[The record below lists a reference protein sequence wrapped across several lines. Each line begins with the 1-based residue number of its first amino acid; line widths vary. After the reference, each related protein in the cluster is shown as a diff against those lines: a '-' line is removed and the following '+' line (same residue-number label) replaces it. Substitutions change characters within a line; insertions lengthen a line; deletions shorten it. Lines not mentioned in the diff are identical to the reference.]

1 MDQTVL
7 VPVDGSPLSW
17 RALRHALEQFPE
29 SELVVLHVTNVFE
42 PSQDR
47 GTESIHEPMIGS
59 DEWHAMEQQATEQ
72 LIAEAEEIADDYDRS
87 IRTDSELGDPQR
99 LIPDYVREEKID
111 HVVIGVHGRENEE
124 RSLFG
129 RVAESVVF
137 RSPVSVTVIR

>member
-1 MDQTVL
+1 MEQTVL

-29 SELVVLHVTNVFE
+29 SEIVVLHVTNVFE
-42 PSQDR
+42 PTQR
-47 GTESIHEPMIGS
+47 GEASIHEPMIGS
-59 DEWHAMEQQATEQ
+59 DKWHAMEQQATEQ
-72 LIAEAEEIADDYDRS
+72 LLAEAEEIAADYDRS
-87 IRTDSELGDPQR
+87 VRTDSELGDPQR
-99 LIPDYVREEKID
+99 LIPDYTREGDID
-111 HVVIGVHGRENEE
+111 HVVIGVHGREEQD